1 MKRYYLLSPS
11 KYNFYYSQI
20 SELESILK
28 TPKASATKSL
38 EDLIMDRLPNQLP
51 VHDLQ
56 VMLMIVIL

>member
-11 KYNFYYSQI
+11 KYHFYYSQI

>member
-1 MKRYYLLSPS
+1 MKHYYLLSPS

-56 VMLMIVIL
+56 VMLM